1 MENASKA
8 LLMAAGVLISLVI
21 IGAFMLM
28 MSTLTD
34 YQEKSYQSKA
44 DAQTVEFN
52 NQYVTYNRKNV
63 RGSDMVSLMNK
74 IIDYNSRKEEQGY
87 TPMEIEMDI
96 SSSIRKNLTYD
107 GNQRVVMSG
116 HYTEDTIDQIVG
128 QPEGFRGSGT
138 SGGKIRELEEKYQ
151 QKYIDQLANEIS
163 TILELRDNVNNRKDP
178 EQDFVDLKLLPVSTK
193 DELRKEYGRL
203 SDIYE
208 DAVTYYEYI
217 QFKRTTFDCTG
228 TEYDEN
234 TGRIIKMEFE
244 CTGIGV

>member
-8 LLMAAGVLISLVI
+8 LIMAAGVLISLVI

-28 MSTLTD
+28 MSNLTD

-44 DAQTVEFN
+44 DAQTVDFN
-52 NQYVTYNRKNV
+52 NQYITYDRENV

-74 IIDYNSRKEEQGY
+74 IIDYNSRKEDQGY
-87 TPMEIEMDI
+87 TPMEIEMEI
-96 SSSIRKNLTYD
+96 SSSIREDLTYD
-107 GNQRVVMSG
+107 GIQRVVMSG

-138 SGGKIRELEEKYQ
+138 SGRKIRKLEEKYQ

-163 TILELRDNVNNRKDP
+163 TIKELADVGSDKAK
-178 EQDFVDLKLLPVSTK
+178 QKFVDLKLLPINDK
-193 DELRKEYGRL
+193 NELAGYGGL
-203 SDIYE
+203 SGILE

>member
-52 NQYVTYNRKNV
+52 NQYVTYDRKNV

-74 IIDYNSRKEEQGY
+74 IIDYNSRKEDQGY
-87 TPMEIEMDI
+87 TPMEIEMEI
-96 SSSIRKNLTYD
+96 SSSIREDLTYD
-107 GNQRVVMSG
+107 GIQRVVMSG
-116 HYTEDTIDQIVG
+116 HYTEATINQIVG
-128 QPEGFRGSGT
+128 QPEGFRDSGT
-138 SGGKIRELEEKYQ
+138 SAGIIRELEEKYQ

-163 TILELRDNVNNRKDP
+163 TIKELADDGSDKAK
-178 EQDFVDLKLLPVSTK
+178 QKFVDLKLLPINDK
-193 DELRKEYGRL
+193 NELAGYGGL
-203 SDIYE
+203 SGILE

>member
-52 NQYVTYNRKNV
+52 NQYVTYDRKNV

-87 TPMEIEMDI
+87 TPMEIEMEI
-96 SSSIRKNLTYD
+96 SSSIREDLTYD
-107 GNQRVVMSG
+107 GTQRLVFSNR
-116 HYTEDTIDQIVG
+116 YDEDTIDDIVG

-163 TILELRDNVNNRKDP
+163 TIKELADVGSDKAK
-178 EQDFVDLKLLPVSTK
+178 QKFVDLKLLPINDK
-193 DELRKEYGRL
+193 NELAGYGGL
-203 SDIYE
+203 SGILE